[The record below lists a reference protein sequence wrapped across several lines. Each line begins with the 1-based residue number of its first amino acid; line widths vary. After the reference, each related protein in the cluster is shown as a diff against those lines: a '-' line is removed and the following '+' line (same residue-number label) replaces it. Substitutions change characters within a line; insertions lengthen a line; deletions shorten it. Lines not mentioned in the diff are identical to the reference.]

1 MNTSKTTSGRSGG
14 PSCFAWWTLAL
25 ALISGG
31 MLRWIW
37 IEDMEWKK
45 DERWSYQMSQE
56 LGRTRPW
63 SFVGMDTSV
72 GFPNPGLSVW
82 IFVPIGRVAS
92 TPTSMARAIAV
103 LNMLGLIGFAA
114 VVRIFLPARAREPWL
129 WGLALQ
135 AVSPFAIR
143 MSRKIWPPSIL
154 TPFLLVL
161 WVSHRFRLA
170 RWGAFTW
177 GLVGAVIGQV
187 HLSGWFVA
195 LGLVVGTVVAEWR
208 GWLPRSHYW
217 HWWLSGTALGLTL
230 AVSWARLLWTS
241 APSLLPGFYALMF
254 KDRALAI
261 LYGLAGTA
269 SSALPY
275 QILGIGNDLQPFLVG
290 PVIDGVPLHFYDA
303 LILFIL
309 MVSVARL
316 IARLIDAIAAV
327 GRRWSRRTM
336 TDGIAAHP
344 HEDASVSAAPAR
356 TADEGASTGFYLWST
371 LAIPCVV
378 QLVTINVHFY
388 HYYFVFC
395 PFLFVF
401 VAVFMLPWRRVLVG
415 LVVAQAL
422 MGVCFLTYIHQRGGA
437 HGEYGI
443 TYARQGNR

>member
-14 PSCFAWWTLAL
+14 PSRFAWWTLAL

-114 VVRIFLPARAREPWL
+114 VVRVYLPARAREPWL

-177 GLVGAVIGQV
+177 GLVGALIGQV

-195 LGLVVGTVVAEWR
+195 RDW
-208 GWLPRSHYW
+208 
-217 HWWLSGTALGLTL
+217 
-230 AVSWARLLWTS
+230 SWARWSPSGGAGCRDRTTGTGGSRALLW
-241 APSLLPGFYALMF
+241 A
-254 KDRALAI
+254 
-261 LYGLAGTA
+261 
-269 SSALPY
+269 
-275 QILGIGNDLQPFLVG
+275 
-290 PVIDGVPLHFYDA
+290 
-303 LILFIL
+303 
-309 MVSVARL
+309 
-316 IARLIDAIAAV
+316 
-327 GRRWSRRTM
+327 
-336 TDGIAAHP
+336 
-344 HEDASVSAAPAR
+344 
-356 TADEGASTGFYLWST
+356 
-371 LAIPCVV
+371 
-378 QLVTINVHFY
+378 
-388 HYYFVFC
+388 
-395 PFLFVF
+395 
-401 VAVFMLPWRRVLVG
+401 
-415 LVVAQAL
+415 
-422 MGVCFLTYIHQRGGA
+422 
-437 HGEYGI
+437 
-443 TYARQGNR
+443 